1 MSKTYQKG
9 NYVVNHRGE
18 VWCLEQNEMI
28 YSDTFANCVEFV
40 NNIIGQLDIQTSS
53 QTFFRH

>member
-1 MSKTYQKG
+1 MNKTYQKG

-28 YSDTFANCVEFV
+28 YSDTFENCVEFV
-40 NNIIGQLDIQTSS
+40 NNIIG
-53 QTFFRH
+53 

>member
-1 MSKTYQKG
+1 MNKTYQKG

-28 YSDTFANCVEFV
+28 YSDTFENCVEFV
-40 NNIIGQLDIQTSS
+40 NNITGQLDIQTSS